1 MTFAELDTATQEKI
15 VDLLN
20 NHVAIAADI
29 LKQDRCLLPML
40 MLPDSGQLVSLQS
53 SDGSVDVDKAYAAVI
68 EKLKTEAFTY
78 ALFSYSARIGL
89 AAGVETDALKT
100 YIFTQNGWEVSF
112 YTPFAVKGFF
122 KKSIHIEK
130 SIFAEIKAVSTV
142 SDATAVAIK
151 EGRKLANDDTTP
163 GYRSIEELR
172 NALDET

>member
-1 MTFAELDTATQEKI
+1 M
-15 VDLLN
+15 
-20 NHVAIAADI
+20 
-29 LKQDRCLLPML
+29 
-40 MLPDSGQLVSLQS
+40 
-53 SDGSVDVDKAYAAVI
+53 
-68 EKLKTEAFTY
+68 
-78 ALFSYSARIGL
+78 FSYSTRIGL

-142 SDATAVAIK
+142 SDATAVAIE